1 MISQEDWGMKPLEV
15 FGVLLGI
22 FGIFF
27 LDVGFSG
34 SSMTDLF
41 YLGPR
46 IAGVAVP
53 IPPNLGSNLLGN
65 LAAVGYST
73 VFLIGAVFLGAGMMV
88 LVLHNRNLGKPSIS
102 VAPSK

>member
-1 MISQEDWGMKPLEV
+1 MKPLEV

-46 IAGVAVP
+46 IAGVVVP
-53 IPPNLGSNLLGN
+53 IPPNIGANLLGN

-73 VFLIGAVFLGAGMMV
+73 VFLIGAVFLGVGMMV

>member
-1 MISQEDWGMKPLEV
+1 MKPLEV

-46 IAGVAVP
+46 IAGVVVP
-53 IPPNLGSNLLGN
+53 LPPNIGANLLGN

-73 VFLIGAVFLGAGMMV
+73 CSSSGRISWGRYDGLGSAQPQF
-88 LVLHNRNLGKPSIS
+88 GKPSIS